1 MPSVVDHQKLVTFI
15 DSQLAENGERVGSF
29 YAGTFTAK
37 EILLGAEMPNTENNW
52 RYVLHVMKTL
62 YPDSAWEKGSRDEG
76 FKIRVRARTK

>member
-1 MPSVVDHQKLVTFI
+1 MPSVEDHKRMVRFI
-15 DSQLAENGERVGSF
+15 DSQLAQKGSRKGPF
-29 YAGTFTAK
+29 YAATFTAK

-62 YPDSAWEKGSRDEG
+62 YPESAWERGSRDEG